1 MPGILENI
9 FSAGVGT
16 VLTSAGTFAKDIRE
30 AITGKAIMDPAKQAE
45 IIAKAQEQEY
55 QMNVA
60 NLQFERDILLAQA
73 KINEL
78 EASNKS
84 VFVSGWRPYIGWVCG
99 FGLTYEFLVR
109 VILPW
114 VVQVGAI
121 VTGHVVTIPAM
132 PGLDMLSLLSLLF
145 GMLGISAQR
154 MMEKKW
160 GVASK

>member
-1 MPGILENI
+1 MPGILESI

-78 EASNKS
+78 EATNKS
-84 VFVSGWRPYIGWVCG
+84 VFVSGWRPYLGWICG
-99 FGLTYEFLVR
+99 NGLAYEFLFRPIFPWIVEVACVLTGKVA
-109 VILPW
+109 VIPKM
-114 VVQVGAI
+114 
-121 VTGHVVTIPAM
+121 T
-132 PGLDMLSLLSLLF
+132 GLDLEQLLVLTF
-145 GMLGISAQR
+145 GMLGLGTQR